1 MAENPRVRQLGH
13 RIQEVVARLL
23 DTRIKDPRLGF
34 VTVTDVR
41 VTGDLQHADVFY
53 TVYGD
58 DEARAGSA
66 AALASAT
73 GLIRSE
79 VGKATGLRLTPTLAF
94 HLDAVPETAAHL
106 EAALAEAAR
115 RDAAVAELARDA
127 AYAGERDPYRRPSDE
142 DGERDAA
149 DDERDAAD
157 DERDAADGERDE
169 AGTGPGAPGDRPAD
183 ADATA

>member
-1 MAENPRVRQLGH
+1 MAENPRARKLAD

-41 VTGDLQHADVFY
+41 VTGDLQHADVYY

-79 VGKATGLRLTPTLAF
+79 VGRATGLRLTPTLAF

-115 RDAAVAELARDA
+115 RDREVAALARGA
-127 AYAGERDPYRRPSDE
+127 AYAGDADPYRRPADE
-142 DGERDAA
+142 DE
-149 DDERDAAD
+149 
-157 DERDAADGERDE
+157 E
-169 AGTGPGAPGDRPAD
+169 AGEAGRAGGDDDPARPPA
-183 ADATA
+183 

>member
-1 MAENPRVRQLGH
+1 MAENPRVRKLAD
-13 RIQEVVARLL
+13 RIQEVVARML

-41 VTGDLQHADVFY
+41 VTGDLQHADVYY

-73 GLIRSE
+73 GIIRSE

-94 HLDAVPETAAHL
+94 HLDSVPDTAKHL
-106 EAALAEAAR
+106 EDALAAAARKDAEVAALAVGAS
-115 RDAAVAELARDA
+115 
-127 AYAGERDPYRRPSDE
+127 YAGEADPYRRPSDE
-142 DGERDAA
+142 DAE
-149 DDERDAAD
+149 
-157 DERDAADGERDE
+157 ADGPL
-169 AGTGPGAPGDRPAD
+169 A
-183 ADATA
+183 

>member
-1 MAENPRVRQLGH
+1 MAENARVRRLAD
-13 RIQEVVARLL
+13 RIQEVVARML

-41 VTGDLQHADVFY
+41 VTGDLQHADIFY

-73 GLIRSE
+73 GIIRSE

-106 EAALAEAAR
+106 EAALAAAAR
-115 RDAAVAELARDA
+115 KDAEVAALAA
-127 AYAGERDPYRRPSDE
+127 GASYAGEPDPYRSPSDRAP
-142 DGERDAA
+142 DGA
-149 DDERDAAD
+149 DDEL
-157 DERDAADGERDE
+157 DG
-169 AGTGPGAPGDRPAD
+169 P
-183 ADATA
+183 TA